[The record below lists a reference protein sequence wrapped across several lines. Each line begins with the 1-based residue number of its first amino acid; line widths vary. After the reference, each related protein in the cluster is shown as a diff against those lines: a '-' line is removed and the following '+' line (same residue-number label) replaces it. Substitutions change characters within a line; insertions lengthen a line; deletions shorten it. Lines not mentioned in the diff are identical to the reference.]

1 MIHYIGEYYN
11 ANVDRNLSYSPAGI
25 SKMDYM
31 IDVLSD
37 YNDSLSIFSTSRTLE
52 AGYYKKKVCIENNRK
67 YIYRSTFFAKGK
79 LIRQVERWF
88 AIAQILKYILFTV
101 KKGDCVIAYHERYYQ
116 PWLSLTRKIKDYN
129 LVYEVEELYTVAANL
144 SSKKISKEKN
154 NLCADSY
161 VFSTESLNGL
171 VNTQKKPYTVSHGAY
186 RLPPLYNKCFDD
198 DKIHIVYAGTFERA
212 KGGAEIAIKSAC
224 YLSEQYHLH
233 ICGFGNDS
241 EIEFVKNL
249 IDEVSSKTKCK
260 ITFDGKKMGEEYLV
274 FLQSCQIGL
283 STQKPEGDYNNT
295 SFPSKILAY
304 LSNGLQ
310 VITIKI
316 PVIEA
321 SKVGNAVYYYNES
334 DPKAVAET
342 IMKINISS
350 APDTRKLVRQL
361 DREFRNELYTIIYKE
376 QK

>member
-11 ANVDRNLSYSPAGI
+11 DNVGRHLSYSPAGI

-31 IDVLSD
+31 IDVISG

-52 AGYYKKKVCIENNRK
+52 AGYYKKKVYRKGNRK
-67 YIYRSTFFAKGK
+67 YIYRSTFFAKNILTK
-79 LIRQVERWF
+79 RVERWY
-88 AIAQILKYILFTV
+88 AIIQLLKYILFTV

-144 SSKKISKEKN
+144 SSKMISKEKK

-161 VFSTESLNGL
+161 VFSTESLNEL
-171 VNTQKKPYTVSHGAY
+171 VNKQNKPYVISHGAY
-186 RLPPLYNKCFDD
+186 TLPTIYKKCFNDE
-198 DKIHIVYAGTFERA
+198 KTHIIYAGTFNRA
-212 KGGAEIAIKSAC
+212 KGGAEIAINSAC

-241 EIEFVKNL
+241 ELSFINNL
-249 IDEVSSKTKCK
+249 IDEVSGKTKCK
-260 ITFDGKKMGEEYLV
+260 ITFDGKKTGEEYLE
-274 FLQSCQIGL
+274 FLQSCHIGL

-304 LSNGLQ
+304 LANGLQ
-310 VITIKI
+310 VITVKI

-334 DPKAVAET
+334 NPKAVAEA
-342 IMKINISS
+342 IMKININS
-350 APDTRKLVRQL
+350 ALDTRKLVCQL
-361 DREFRNELYTIIYKE
+361 DKDFRKELYTMICKE
-376 QK
+376 

>member
-11 ANVDRNLSYSPAGI
+11 ANADRHLSYSPAGI

-31 IDVLSD
+31 IDVLSG

-52 AGYYKKKVCIENNRK
+52 TGYYKKKVYREDNRK
-67 YIYRSTFFAKGK
+67 YIYRSTFFAKNK
-79 LIRQVERWF
+79 LIRRIERWY
-88 AIAQILKYILFTV
+88 AITQLIKYILFTV

-129 LVYEVEELYTVAANL
+129 LIYEVEELYTVAANL
-144 SSKKISKEKN
+144 SQKTINKEKN

-161 VFSTESLNGL
+161 VFSTESLSGI
-171 VNTQKKPYTVSHGAY
+171 VDKQKKPYVISHGTY
-186 RLPPLYNKCFDD
+186 KLPPMYNKCFDD
-198 DKIHIVYAGTFERA
+198 DKIHIIYAGTFDRT
-212 KGGAEIAIKSAC
+212 KGGAEIAINSAY

-249 IDEVSSKTKCK
+249 VDEVSGKTKCK
-260 ITFDGKKMGEEYLV
+260 ITFDGKKIGEEYLE

-295 SFPSKILAY
+295 SFPSKILVY
-304 LSNGLQ
+304 LANGLQ
-310 VITIKI
+310 VITVKI

-321 SKVGNAVYYYNES
+321 SKVGNAVYYYNDS
-334 DPKAVAET
+334 DPKAVAEA
-342 IMKINISS
+342 IMKIDISS
-350 APDTRKLVRQL
+350 APDTRKLVFQL
-361 DREFRNELYTIIYKE
+361 DRDFRNELYTIIYKE